1 MDGRRCRLTCSF
13 PRACARRRTATAA
26 DVVDGRPPALTGSGG
41 GVGVPGVDVELGV
54 VVTMIVVASWW
65 RWWWRRGGGGG
76 ESWVAAATTERQRCG
91 RGGNCVGRG
100 SRCWSVEAEMI
111 LCCGWWWLVVFSPS
125 KTWCGQKNQQTDLG
139 KWGHRFVSKNKKQ
152 ICEDKKQKKRAN

>member
-1 MDGRRCRLTCSF
+1 MTFDGRRCRLTCSF

-100 SRCWSVEAEMI
+100 SRCWLVEAEMMLWMVAACL
-111 LCCGWWWLVVFSPS
+111 LCLKNLVRAKKPADRF
-125 KTWCGQKNQQTDLG
+125 G
-139 KWGHRFVSKNKKQ
+139 KVGTQVCIKEQ
-152 ICEDKKQKKRAN
+152 EANL